1 MYKSIKIKD
10 IQLKEIYNLMI
21 SGISPRPI
29 AFVSSQDSNGN
40 DNLAPFS
47 YFNAFGSNPPIIG
60 FSPANSGRT
69 GKQKDTLLNIKE
81 TKEFAVSIVDFSMVE
96 QVSLSSCEYDKSID
110 EFIKSGFSKKDSSMI
125 SPPGVSASPFIMEC
139 KLYNILELGGNPGS
153 GNLILGE
160 IICFH
165 IRKDILNNDNEI
177 DPHKLDPI
185 ARLGHNFYSRSNKGL
200 FKIFKPKHNGIGF
213 DQLPKLVRESENLNG
228 NELAKLA
235 GVENIPLRLNDFNY
249 FDKLSIDQLYQDVK
263 DLLIKNKINEA
274 WQAIIRIVEKDA

>member
-1 MYKSIKIKD
+1 MYKSIEIKD
-10 IQLKEIYNLMI
+10 INLKEIYNIMI

-29 AFVSSQDSNGN
+29 AFVSSQNSDGE

-81 TKEFAVSIVDFSMVE
+81 TKEFAVSIVDYNMVE
-96 QVSLSSCEYDKSID
+96 QVSLSSCEYDSAID
-110 EFIKSGFSKKDSSMI
+110 EFVKSGFKKKNSSLI
-125 SPPGVSASPFIMEC
+125 STPGVFNSPFIMEC

-160 IICFH
+160 ILCFH
-165 IRKDILNNDNEI
+165 LREDILKNDNEI
-177 DPHKLDPI
+177 DPYKLDPI
-185 ARLGHNFYSRSNKGL
+185 ARLGYNFYSRSAESL
-200 FKIFKPKHNGIGF
+200 FEVFKPRYNGIGF
-213 DQLPKLVRESENLNG
+213 DRLPSLIRESEELNG

-235 GVENIPLRLNDFNY
+235 GVQNMPLKSNDYKHLDILSEN
-249 FDKLSIDQLYQDVK
+249 KLYQSAK
-263 DLLIKNKINEA
+263 ELLYENNIDEA
-274 WQAIIRIVEKDA
+274 WQAIIRIIEKNG